1 MNNELKFL
9 GIGIF
14 AISFLMLTTSTD
26 AEAAVDMFLKIEGIE
41 GESVDKDHSGW
52 IEIGSVSYSISS
64 PTTSTSSGGAT
75 GKAEFSDVS
84 ITKILDKASPN
95 IAVSAANGKHY
106 PGAEIHF
113 CDSASSVCYY
123 KIELRNV
130 MISSYSFS
138 GGGDIPTES
147 VSLAYESIMWD
158 YKPQK
163 ADGTDSKDNVVTGW
177 NIREN
182 IEG

>member
-1 MNNELKFL
+1 VNNELRFL

-26 AEAAVDMFLKIEGIE
+26 AEAAVDMFLKIDGID
-41 GESVDKDHSGW
+41 GESQDKDHSGW

-75 GKAEFSDVS
+75 GKADFSDVS
-84 ITKILDKASPN
+84 ITKVLDKASPN
-95 IAVSAANGKHY
+95 IAVSAANGKFY
-106 PGAEIHF
+106 SGAEIHF
-113 CDSASSVCYY
+113 CDSASSVCYF
-123 KIELRNV
+123 KIELRDV

-147 VSLAYESIMWD
+147 VSLNYNSIKWTYNTLD
-158 YKPQK
+158 P
-163 ADGTDSKDNVVTGW
+163 DSKDSKGDVTAGW